1 MRSTAGDHAK
11 NICEYTVYMVHGKDI
26 RHLALDDA
34 ESAIRLAADARKG
47 G

>member
-1 MRSTAGDHAK
+1 
-11 NICEYTVYMVHGKDI
+11 MVHGKDI